1 MTEEAGLRATS
12 VKTDLHCLCRLAAQP
27 LTSLPGEVEVH
38 CWVAS
43 RVRKRGQ
50 KTKVITEREEKEKQ
64 LISRKARGSRDFIK
78 G

>member
-12 VKTDLHCLCRLAAQP
+12 VKMDITLCGLAAQP

-43 RVRKRGQ
+43 RVRQRGQ
-50 KTKVITEREEKEKQ
+50 KRKVITEREEKEKQ
-64 LISRKARGSRDFIK
+64 LISRKACGSRDFK